1 MAGGKGERT
10 VRPRP
15 RNGETINDRA
25 GAGSDCTC
33 RNCVGEAIVHAVLG
47 RLDGLRCYVRRLLRM
62 HVHLPTGRSLS
73 LLCGSTNVP
82 HECAL
87 LCSHPVGRP
96 RRDVP
101 FLTGQ
106 KGDGKSRRAVR
117 AAADSP
123 APRRGRES
131 QGPEGSSR
139 GLARTSAMASLRHR
153 FAKSPSASQRRPRRR
168 TAKGPGEGG
177 GERRRKKQASGTVLF
192 LFCFEKGV
200 DWEKSSTR
208 DGHDTSV
215 LRLLTHRAPQD
226 SGPCTQD
233 GLSGWIE
240 RFYGRPS
247 HRVSPPPS
255 VPTTRSATPLPSRS
269 AKRGA
274 LRRGAGRTTESGAA
288 KAGLCALP
296 VLRTRRSPSA

>member
-1 MAGGKGERT
+1 ME
-10 VRPRP
+10 
-15 RNGETINDRA
+15 
-25 GAGSDCTC
+25 
-33 RNCVGEAIVHAVLG
+33 
-47 RLDGLRCYVRRLLRM
+47 CYVRRLLRM

-73 LLCGSTNVP
+73 LLRGSTNVP

-131 QGPEGSSR
+131 Q
-139 GLARTSAMASLRHR
+139 LARTSAMASLRHR
-153 FAKSPSASQRRPRRR
+153 FAKSPSASQRCPRRR

-177 GERRRKKQASGTVLF
+177 GERRRRKQAGGTVLF
-192 LFCFEKGV
+192 LFYFEKGV
-200 DWEKSSTR
+200 NWEKSSTR

-215 LRLLTHRAPQD
+215 LRPLPRWTELLTTPDPARGTVSAVGSSGTTVAP
-226 SGPCTQD
+226 
-233 GLSGWIE
+233 
-240 RFYGRPS
+240 
-247 HRVSPPPS
+247 
-255 VPTTRSATPLPSRS
+255 AT
-269 AKRGA
+269 G
-274 LRRGAGRTTESGAA
+274 
-288 KAGLCALP
+288 
-296 VLRTRRSPSA
+296 